1 MSSSRPGALDTGDDL
16 TDLRER
22 SELRL
27 GRLVATLLVVSLLGA
42 LEITI
47 LGSSL
52 ATLVRDLGG
61 VSAVG
66 WVVTAYVLAAT
77 VATPVL
83 GQLGDIH
90 GRRPVF
96 LASLA
101 VFVAGTALCGLAPS
115 IVVLVLARLLQGV
128 GSAGTALLSQ
138 TILADV
144 LPPRRRPQIMSLL
157 ASVFVVA
164 AVVGPLVGGV
174 LTDTVGWRWGFLGI
188 VPLGLGAL
196 LAAIRVLPRGV
207 RYATTS
213 FDTVG
218 AVLLGIVL
226 AAFILL
232 ITLASSVGV
241 ASVPWAAL
249 VVVTLMAGAALVRQE
264 LRADHPVLPLRMLRD
279 RIVVGALVLAVVH
292 GGGLLAVIAY
302 LPAYTQ
308 LHYGTSATVAGAVP
322 LALVG
327 GLLISSN
334 GAGALIA
341 RSGAYR
347 VYPIAGSALAAAAL
361 VGLALTLPSLPI
373 AGLCVGLFLLGLGG
387 GSFMHLPVV
396 IVQNEAAA
404 DQVGVA
410 TSAVT
415 LVRQAA
421 SAVGTAAIGAA
432 IAAALVGNRVACGA
446 GSRPTRTSWSR
457 SSLSWRSCSSSA
469 APCRSPPP
477 LWCCDVPRAGACP
490 MTAA

>member
-1 MSSSRPGALDTGDDL
+1 MSSPRTGALDTGDVTAEPQPDQ
-16 TDLRER
+16 
-22 SELRL
+22 RL
-27 GRLVATLLVVSLLGA
+27 APLVATLLVVSLLGA

-47 LGSSL
+47 VGSSL

-61 VSAVG
+61 VSSIG

-83 GQLGDIH
+83 GQLGDIR

-101 VFVAGTALCGLAPS
+101 VFVVGTAVCGLAPS
-115 IVVLVLARLLQGV
+115 VGVLVLARLLQGV
-128 GSAGTALLSQ
+128 GSAGTSLLSM

-157 ASVFVVA
+157 ASVFA
-164 AVVGPLVGGV
+164 IATIVGPLVGGV

-188 VPLGLGAL
+188 VPLGLAALVASVRVIPAGVRRASSSFDTAGAVMVGVVLTAFIALLAVAPTVGWLSAPVAL
-196 LAAIRVLPRGV
+196 LAATFAVVGGLAV
-207 RYATTS
+207 RH
-213 FDTVG
+213 
-218 AVLLGIVL
+218 
-226 AAFILL
+226 
-232 ITLASSVGV
+232 
-241 ASVPWAAL
+241 
-249 VVVTLMAGAALVRQE
+249 E
-264 LRADHPVLPLRMLRD
+264 LRADHPVLPLRLTRD

-322 LALVG
+322 LSLVV

-341 RSGAYR
+341 RTGRYR
-347 VYPIAGSALAAAAL
+347 VYPIAGSALAVVAL
-361 VGLALTLPSLPI
+361 VSLALTLPTL
-373 AGLCVGLFLLGLGG
+373 AMGLLCLGLFLLGLGG

-396 IVQNEAAA
+396 IVQNESAP
-404 DQVGVA
+404 DEVGAA
-410 TSAVT
+410 TSFVT

-421 SAVGTAAIGAA
+421 SAVGTAAIGAT
-432 IAAALVGNRVACGA
+432 IAAALVGVPA
-446 GSRPTRTSWSR
+446 GER
-457 SSLSWRSCSSSA
+457 LSA
-469 APCRSPPP
+469 AYTGAM
-477 LWCCDVPRAGACP
+477 VPILAVLAVVFAVGCVVSAVTPAVVLRRHQEVAD
-490 MTAA
+490 AA

>member
-1 MSSSRPGALDTGDDL
+1 MSSPRAGALDTGQTVPPAPPAD
-16 TDLRER
+16 RG
-22 SELRL
+22 L
-27 GRLVATLLVVSLLGA
+27 GPLVATLLVVSLLGA

-47 LGSSL
+47 VGSSL

-61 VSAVG
+61 VSAIG

-96 LASLA
+96 LAALA
-101 VFVAGTALCGLAPS
+101 VFVGGTALCGLAPS
-115 IVVLVLARLLQGV
+115 VVVLILARVLQGV
-128 GSAGTALLSQ
+128 GSAGTSLLSQ

-157 ASVFVVA
+157 ASVFAVA
-164 AVVGPLVGGV
+164 TIVGPLVGGV

-188 VPLGLGAL
+188 VPLGLVAL
-196 LAAIRVLPRGV
+196 VAAVRVIPAG
-207 RYATTS
+207 TS
-213 FDTVG
+213 FSGTTFDTAG
-218 AVLLGIVL
+218 AVLLGLVL
-226 AAFILL
+226 ASFVLVLALAPTLGWTAPATLGLL
-232 ITLASSVGV
+232 AVGALAAVLG
-241 ASVPWAAL
+241 
-249 VVVTLMAGAALVRQE
+249 VRQE
-264 LRADHPVLPLRMLRD
+264 LCAEHPVLPLRLMRD

-308 LHYGTSATVAGAVP
+308 LHYGTSATVAGALP
-322 LALVG
+322 LSLVL
-327 GLLISSN
+327 GLLVSSN

-341 RSGAYR
+341 RTGRYR
-347 VYPIAGSALAAAAL
+347 IYPIAGSALAAAVLA
-361 VGLALTLPSLPI
+361 VLALALPGLPMTW
-373 AGLCVGLFLLGLGG
+373 LCAGLFLLGLGG

-396 IVQNEAAA
+396 IVQNEAAH

-421 SAVGTAAIGAA
+421 SAIGTAAIGAT
-432 IAAALVGNRVACGA
+432 IAAALVGA
-446 GSRPTRTSWSR
+446 
-457 SSLSWRSCSSSA
+457 SSA
-469 APCRSPPP
+469 EDLSTAYTGAMVPILAVLCLVFLVGCVVSVVTPGVVLRRSQGEA
-477 LWCCDVPRAGACP
+477 DHGAV
-490 MTAA
+490 

>member
-1 MSSSRPGALDTGDDL
+1 MSSPRTGALDTGDVTTEPQPD
-16 TDLRER
+16 R
-22 SELRL
+22 RL
-27 GRLVATLLVVSLLGA
+27 APLVATLLVVSLLGA

-47 LGSSL
+47 VGSSL

-61 VSAVG
+61 VSSIG

-83 GQLGDIH
+83 GQLGDIR

-115 IVVLVLARLLQGV
+115 VGVLVLARLLQGV
-128 GSAGTALLSQ
+128 GSAGTSLLSM

-157 ASVFVVA
+157 ASVFA
-164 AVVGPLVGGV
+164 IATIVGPLVGGV

-188 VPLGLGAL
+188 VPLGLAAL
-196 LAAIRVLPRGV
+196 VASVRVIPAGV
-207 RYATTS
+207 RRTSSS

-218 AVLLGIVL
+218 ALLVGVVLTAFIALLALAPSVGWTSAPAALL
-226 AAFILL
+226 AAVFLVSGG
-232 ITLASSVGV
+232 LA
-241 ASVPWAAL
+241 
-249 VVVTLMAGAALVRQE
+249 VRHE
-264 LRADHPVLPLRMLRD
+264 LRAAHPVLPLRLTRD

-302 LPAYTQ
+302 LPAFTQ

-322 LALVG
+322 LSLVF

-341 RSGAYR
+341 RTGRYR
-347 VYPIAGSALAAAAL
+347 VYPIAGSALAVVAL
-361 VGLALTLPSLPI
+361 VGLAITLPALPM
-373 AGLCVGLFLLGLGG
+373 GLLCLGLFLLGLGG

-396 IVQNEAAA
+396 IVQNESPS

-410 TSAVT
+410 TSFVT

-421 SAVGTAAIGAA
+421 SAVGTAAIGAT
-432 IAAALVGNRVACGA
+432 IAAALVDVPA
-446 GSRPTRTSWSR
+446 GEQ
-457 SSLSWRSCSSSA
+457 LSA
-469 APCRSPPP
+469 AYTGAM
-477 LWCCDVPRAGACP
+477 VPILAMLAVVFAVGCVV
-490 MTAA
+490 AAVTPAVVLRRHQEVSDAA

>member
-1 MSSSRPGALDTGDDL
+1 MSSPRAGALDTGRSTANPDPS
-16 TDLRER
+16 TDA
-22 SELRL
+22 RL
-27 GRLVATLLVVSLLGA
+27 GPLVATLLVVSLLGA

-47 LGSSL
+47 VGSSL

-61 VSAVG
+61 VSAIG
-66 WVVTAYVLAAT
+66 WIVTAYVLAAT

-83 GQLGDIH
+83 GQLGDIR

-115 IVVLVLARLLQGV
+115 VVVLVAARVLQGV
-128 GSAGTALLSQ
+128 GSAGTSLLSQ

-144 LPPRRRPQIMSLL
+144 LPPRRRPQVMSLL

-164 AVVGPLVGGV
+164 TIVGPLVGGV

-188 VPLGLGAL
+188 VPLGLAAL
-196 LAAIRVLPRGV
+196 LASVRVIPHGARH
-207 RYATTS
+207 RETE
-213 FDTVG
+213 FDTAG
-218 AVLLGIVL
+218 AVLLGLVLSTFILMLSLAPTLGWTSTPCLTL
-226 AAFILL
+226 AAVALL
-232 ITLASSVGV
+232 
-241 ASVPWAAL
+241 AA
-249 VVVTLMAGAALVRQE
+249 VVLVRQE
-264 LRADHPVLPLRMLRD
+264 LRTVHPVLPVRMLRD

-308 LHYGTSATVAGAVP
+308 LHYSTSATVAGAIP
-322 LALVG
+322 LSLVV

-334 GAGALIA
+334 GAGALIT
-341 RSGAYR
+341 RTGRYR
-347 VYPIAGSALAAAAL
+347 VYPIAGSALAAASL
-361 VGLALTLPSLPI
+361 VVLAVTLPGLPMPW
-373 AGLCVGLFLLGLGG
+373 LCVGLFLLGLGG

-396 IVQNEAAA
+396 IVQNEAAG

-410 TSAVT
+410 TSFVT

-432 IAAALVGNRVACGA
+432 IAAALVGATAGEPLSTAYTGA
-446 GSRPTRTSWSR
+446 MVPILGALAVVFLVGCVVSLATPAVVLRRTQER
-457 SSLSWRSCSSSA
+457 TEV
-469 APCRSPPP
+469 
-477 LWCCDVPRAGACP
+477 DVDAS
-490 MTAA
+490 